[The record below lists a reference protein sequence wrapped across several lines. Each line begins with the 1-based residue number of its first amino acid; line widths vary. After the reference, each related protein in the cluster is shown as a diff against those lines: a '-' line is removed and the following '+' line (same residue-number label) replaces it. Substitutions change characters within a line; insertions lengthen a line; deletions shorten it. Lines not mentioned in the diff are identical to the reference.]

1 VKLCPTG
8 FHIKFGEN
16 VPIGDGQHDPGS
28 LAEVGQTSI

>member
-16 VPIGDGQHDPGS
+16 VPIRDRRHGPGS
-28 LAEVGQTSI
+28 LAECGQASI